1 MRLSERLGES
11 GDPSVR
17 RGNFLQGGRGL
28 RALLLLLV
36 AQALCLLA
44 SPLGRAAAPS
54 VLVRWYGHAFI
65 YLIASTGIRIAVD
78 PFGDETVHYHFP
90 GSLQADV
97 VLISNEAND
106 RSAGERI
113 QGSPQIFRS
122 VAALGTNNARGL
134 LFRGILTFRD
144 KSQGAIHGHNTAFVF
159 DLDGIRFAHLGDLGH
174 PLSPELLAEFGKVD
188 VLFLPVGRDSLM
200 VSELDKI
207 ASDLS
212 ARIIVPIAY
221 RTELSGDL
229 ELRQLE
235 GYLDSRPNIRWIDGA
250 EFSLSASEIPPTPM
264 IYAFRGTP

>member
-1 MRLSERLGES
+1 MRSY
-11 GDPSVR
+11 PV
-17 RGNFLQGGRGL
+17 
-28 RALLLLLV
+28 LLLV
-36 AQALCLLA
+36 AAQAVFLSFFPSSHA
-44 SPLGRAAAPS
+44 EAPG

-65 YLIASTGIRIAVD
+65 YLIASSGIRIAID

-90 GSLQADV
+90 AALQADV

-113 QGSPQIFRS
+113 QGSPQVFRS
-122 VAALGTNNARGL
+122 VAATGTNNARGL
-134 LFRGILTFRD
+134 LFRGITTFRD

-174 PLSPELLAEFGKVD
+174 PLTPELQAEFGKVD
-188 VLFLPVGRDSLM
+188 VLFLPVGRDTLL

-229 ELRQLE
+229 ELRPLSE
-235 GYLDSRPNIRWIDGA
+235 YLDSRPNIRWIDGS
-250 EFSLSASEIPPTPM
+250 EFSLTASELPSAPM

>member
-1 MRLSERLGES
+1 MQLGNRLGET
-11 GDPSVR
+11 GDLSAHQGHSLRGR
-17 RGNFLQGGRGL
+17 RSLGSFLL
-28 RALLLLLV
+28 F
-36 AQALCLLA
+36 LA
-44 SPLGRAAAPS
+44 SALFVGLAPLAHAAAPS

-65 YLIASTGIRIAVD
+65 YLIASSGIRIAID
-78 PFGDETVHYHFP
+78 PFGEETVHYRFP
-90 GSLQADV
+90 GALQADV

-207 ASDLS
+207 AADLS

-229 ELRQLE
+229 ELRPLSSYLE
-235 GYLDSRPNIRWIDGA
+235 NRTNIRWIEGS
-250 EFSLSASEIPPTPM
+250 EFSLSAQELPSSPM